1 MTELK
6 VNVDRTT
13 RAAQDIIKLLLDSKL
28 ISGMNVAELYL
39 TLDTVKLRMYDNRD
53 KTIE

>member
-13 RAAQDIIKLLLDSKL
+13 AAAEGIIKLLLDSKL

-39 TLDTVKLRMYDNRD
+39 TLDTVKLKMYDNRD
-53 KTIE
+53 KKL